1 MPPMAVLAKSWAWV
15 RAGYGAGP
23 VWHNGHIT
31 VNIHCHFARLMSAI
45 THFYTR
51 TSVGGH
57 HGGPGPGP
65 RVAQWGDR
73 RGNIISI
80 SQSMPQIIIHLG
92 RNKPENWTK
101 NIYSILMFRMRS
113 DLFVGL
119 GLSGQS
125 SEAFAVSFA
134 RWCEVWRIF
143 HCHRNI
149 PSLMWYKMSPIDH
162 LPGKQFHWSLNNPWW
177 QLNAEFGAA
186 AKTFDLTFNG
196 TKVEDLPSG
205 LLPIHVLENKFAQNC
220 HSSKIGWDLFFKEV
234 EDDVLK
240 TRIKLSCGVYF
251 NIWLTE
257 RCSAAWR
264 DGCSAHCMLHA
275 AVLQAGQLY
284 FLQGWVAGSQAVTGG
299 LPSSEHVARCAHTYS
314 LQWPEQNYAE
324 RGTDLESAWINH

>member
-57 HGGPGPGP
+57 HGRPGPGP
-65 RVAQWGDR
+65 RVAQWGDQSQ

-113 DLFVGL
+113 DLFVEL

-125 SEAFAVSFA
+125 SE
-134 RWCEVWRIF
+134 
-143 HCHRNI
+143 
-149 PSLMWYKMSPIDH
+149 
-162 LPGKQFHWSLNNPWW
+162 
-177 QLNAEFGAA
+177 
-186 AKTFDLTFNG
+186 
-196 TKVEDLPSG
+196 
-205 LLPIHVLENKFAQNC
+205 
-220 HSSKIGWDLFFKEV
+220 
-234 EDDVLK
+234 
-240 TRIKLSCGVYF
+240 
-251 NIWLTE
+251 
-257 RCSAAWR
+257 
-264 DGCSAHCMLHA
+264 
-275 AVLQAGQLY
+275 
-284 FLQGWVAGSQAVTGG
+284 
-299 LPSSEHVARCAHTYS
+299 HTYPLEFLWYVTWS
-314 LQWPEQNYAE
+314 MTVVYYKVNYLPVWVRIWFWPNCRIRVLGDTANFLSEI
-324 RGTDLESAWINH
+324 G